1 MGDVQKY
8 ALVETREGETAHQ
21 SFDFTEGATIVGH
34 IADFRPDEEIAILVL
49 EGTDTDLD
57 HAGTDFDTL
66 ADRHPDRLYGVDDRG
81 RFRVTGLDM
90 GAYTLIV
97 RETAYDSDTRESAV
111 TMNLPATVTL
121 SDLGD
126 AIMEIQRVR

>member
-1 MGDVQKY
+1 
-8 ALVETREGETAHQ
+8 
-21 SFDFTEGATIVGH
+21 
-34 IADFRPDEEIAILVL
+34 
-49 EGTDTDLD
+49 
-57 HAGTDFDTL
+57 
-66 ADRHPDRLYGVDDRG
+66 VDDRG